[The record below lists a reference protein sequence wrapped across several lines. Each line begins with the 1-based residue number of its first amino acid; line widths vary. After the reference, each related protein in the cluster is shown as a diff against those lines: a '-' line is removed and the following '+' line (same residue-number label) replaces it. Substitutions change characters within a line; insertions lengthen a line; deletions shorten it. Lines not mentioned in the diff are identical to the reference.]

1 MNLRKHFQGPEASLD
16 EQIESYATQ
25 RVPTTMR
32 WPRPAILLVLTGN
45 ITAMFWFL
53 LGGQLGFLVGWPL
66 LLIPIAYMVLG
77 ATLIGGLIMRIASR
91 EGLSL
96 PLLSRGLGFG
106 VKGSAVASIVYGINY
121 VFYFI
126 FEGSIV
132 SHALSEFAGIPI
144 NSFWATIVF
153 AAIALVALYYSWRG
167 MHSMNLLQRFG
178 LPLFL
183 ILFVIGMYMLAKG
196 YVLVGP
202 GEWKATG
209 TVGAAAMWQA
219 MSLVNGQIVFQG
231 LIATDYGRFVKKTV
245 GYRGTSGLMLAELSM
260 CAVVVLLGAFLGFTM
275 LSHFDGNRADAELA
289 ATDPG
294 LYFAVIMGFL
304 GVVFAV
310 VTQVRINVMN
320 LYSGSLA
327 FSNAADAMSPRRIG
341 RQWWMVGLIVIGIG
355 VYPLNVLQYTDK
367 FLAVTGIMTNT
378 WIFILLADY
387 YVCRKLMRLAPSEN
401 IAFEDGAVRNWNPAG
416 LFAMATGIAVG
427 GIGVFGGYPT
437 YYASFIAMAIGPV
450 VYIPLM
456 IATKGKY
463 YAPADAGPP
472 ATVAAAPSVPTI
484 GHQQ

>member
-1 MNLRKHFQGPEASLD
+1 MDLHKYFQGPEASLD

-25 RVPTTMR
+25 RVPATMR

-45 ITAMFWFL
+45 VTAMFWFL

-66 LLIPIAYMVLG
+66 LLIPIVYMVLG

-106 VKGSAVASIVYGINY
+106 VKGSAVASVVYGVNY

-144 NSFWATIVF
+144 DSFWATIVF
-153 AAIALVALYYSWRG
+153 AAVALVALYYSWRG
-167 MHSMNLLQRFG
+167 MHSMNILQRFG
-178 LPLFL
+178 LPIFL
-183 ILFVIGMYMLAKG
+183 VLFVVGMYMLAQG

-202 GEWKATG
+202 GEWEATG

-219 MSLVNGQIVFQG
+219 LSLVNGQIVFQG

-245 GYRGTSGLMLAELSM
+245 GYRGTSGLMFAELSM
-260 CAVVVLLGAFLGFTM
+260 CAVVVLIGAFLGFTM
-275 LSHFDGNRADAELA
+275 LRHFEGSEADPELA

-304 GVVFAV
+304 GVIFAV

-327 FSNAADAMSPRRIG
+327 LSNAADAMTTRRIG
-341 RQWWMVGLIVIGIG
+341 RQWWMVGLIVVGIG

-387 YVCRKLMRLAPSEN
+387 FVCRKLMKLAPSEN
-401 IAFEDGAVRNWNPAG
+401 IAYEEGSVRSWNPAG
-416 LFAMATGIAVG
+416 LGAMAIGIIVG
-427 GIGVFGGYPT
+427 GFGVFGAYPT
-437 YYASFIAMAIGPV
+437 YYASFIAMAIGPI
-450 VYIPLM
+450 VYVPLM
-456 IATKGKY
+456 YATKGKFY
-463 YAPADAGPP
+463 KPTNGMKSAEPA
-472 ATVAAAPSVPTI
+472 ATTTEPKS
-484 GHQQ
+484 

>member
-1 MNLRKHFQGPEASLD
+1 MNFTRHFHGPDASLD
-16 EQIESYATQ
+16 EQIESYATR
-25 RVPTTMR
+25 RVPASMR
-32 WPRPAILLVLTGN
+32 WPRPAILLVLSGN

-53 LGGQLGFLVGWPL
+53 LGGQLGFLVGWPW

-77 ATLIGGLIMRIASR
+77 ATFIGGLIMRIASK

-106 VKGSAVASIVYGINY
+106 LKGSAVASIVYGVNY

-144 NSFWATIVF
+144 DSFWATIVF
-153 AAIALVALYYSWRG
+153 ALIALVALYCSWRG

-178 LPLFL
+178 VPIFL
-183 ILFVIGMYMLAKG
+183 VLFVIGMCMLASG

-202 GEWKATG
+202 GQWEATG
-209 TVGAAAMWQA
+209 AVGATAMWQA
-219 MSLVNGQIVFQG
+219 LSLVNGQIVFQG
-231 LIATDYGRFVKKTV
+231 LIATDYGRFVKTSV
-245 GYRGTSGLMLAELSM
+245 GYRGTSALMFAELAM
-260 CAVVVLLGAFLGFTM
+260 CAVVVLIGTFLGFTM
-275 LSHFDGNRADAELA
+275 LRHFEGTQANPELA
-289 ATDPG
+289 STDPG
-294 LYFAVIMGFL
+294 LYFAVIMGLL
-304 GVVFAV
+304 GVIFAF

-327 FSNAADAMSPRRIG
+327 LSNAADALSARRIG

-355 VYPLNVLQYTDK
+355 IYPLNVLQYTDK

-387 YVCRKLMRLAPSEN
+387 FVCRKLLHLGPADD
-401 IAFEDGAVRNWNPAG
+401 IAFEEGRVRNWNPAG
-416 LFAMATGIAVG
+416 IAAMIAGIAVG
-427 GIGVFGGYPT
+427 GLGIFGVYPS
-437 YYASFIAMAIGPV
+437 YYASFIAMALGPI

-456 IATKGKY
+456 IATRGRFY
-463 YAPADAGPP
+463 TPEAPAIPP
-472 ATVAAAPSVPTI
+472 VADKART
-484 GHQQ
+484 

>member
-1 MNLRKHFQGPEASLD
+1 MNLRDALRGPDANLD

-25 RVPTTMR
+25 RVPADKR
-32 WPRPAILLVLTGN
+32 WPRLAILLVLTGN

-53 LGGQLGFLVGWPL
+53 LGGQLGFLVGWPMVL
-66 LLIPIAYMVLG
+66 VPIAYMVLG
-77 ATLIGGLIMRIASR
+77 ATVIGGLIMRIASK

-106 VKGSAVASIVYGINY
+106 VKGSAVASIVYGVNY

-132 SHALSEFAGIPI
+132 SHALSAWAGIPVD
-144 NSFWATIVF
+144 SFLATIVF
-153 AAIALVALYYSWRG
+153 AGISLAALYYSWRG
-167 MHSMNLLQRFG
+167 MHSMNILQRFG
-178 LPLFL
+178 LPIFL
-183 ILFVIGMYMLAKG
+183 VLFVVGMVMLGNG

-202 GEWKATG
+202 GQWQATG
-209 TVGAAAMWQA
+209 GMGAAAMWQA
-219 MSLVNGQIVFQG
+219 MSMVNGQIVFQG
-231 LIATDYGRFVKKTV
+231 LIATDYGRFVKKSV
-245 GYRGTSGLMLAELSM
+245 GYRGTSALMFIELAM
-260 CAVVVLLGAFLGFTM
+260 CAVVVLFGTFIGFTM
-275 LSHFDGNRADAELA
+275 LKTFEGSPNPEVS

-304 GVVFAV
+304 GVVFAF

-327 FSNAADAMSPRRIG
+327 LSNAADALVTRKIG
-341 RQWWMVGLIVIGIG
+341 RQWWMVGLVVVGVL

-387 YVCRKLMRLAPSEN
+387 FICRKAFKLAPSTN
-401 IAFEDGAVRNWNPAG
+401 IEYEESAVPSWNPAG
-416 LFAMATGIAVG
+416 ITAMVAGIAVG
-427 GIGVFGGYPT
+427 AAGIFGAYPS

-450 VYIPLM
+450 VY
-456 IATKGKY
+456 
-463 YAPADAGPP
+463 
-472 ATVAAAPSVPTI
+472 VPMMVLTR
-484 GHQQ
+484 GRFYSKARKQQLESDQKLPQTT